1 MKDFFDKLKH
11 PDTAGCFLLS
21 YIVMQ
26 IAVRRTIN
34 QSVYLSPLF
43 LILPPVTALSTAKP
57 TVAVITAPGLVS
69 VSYTHLTLPTICS
82 V

>member
-26 IAVRRTIN
+26 IAGRHTID

-43 LILPPVTALSTAKP
+43 LILPSVTALSTANS
-57 TVAVITAPGLVS
+57 TVEVITVPSLV
-69 VSYTHLTLPTICS
+69 
-82 V
+82 

>member
-26 IAVRRTIN
+26 IAVRHTID

-43 LILPPVTALSTAKP
+43 LILPPDTALSTANS
-57 TVAVITAPGLVS
+57 TVEVITVPSLV
-69 VSYTHLTLPTICS
+69 
-82 V
+82 